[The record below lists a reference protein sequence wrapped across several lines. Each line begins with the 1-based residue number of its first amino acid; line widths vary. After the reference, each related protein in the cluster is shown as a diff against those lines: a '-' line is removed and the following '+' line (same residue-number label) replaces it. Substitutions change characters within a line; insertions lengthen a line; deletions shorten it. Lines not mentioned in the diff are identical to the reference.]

1 MKNAEQ
7 VLDMIGELRGQ
18 AELLAAFQRDVHEQA
33 PALSQA
39 MSGEPEMTAGGKLL
53 VIAAQIIQRQREQLA
68 SERLALAQTN
78 AELTRVTNLVSEH
91 TNRVDAILNG
101 N

>member
-39 MSGEPEMTAGGKLL
+39 MSGEPEMVAGGRLL
-53 VIAAQIIQRQREQLA
+53 AIAAEIIQRLRKELIE
-68 SERLALAQTN
+68 ERNSLAQTN
-78 AELTRVTNLVSEH
+78 AELTRVTNEL
-91 TNRVDAILNG
+91 NRAELIGSLRNG
-101 N
+101 D